1 MLALFHSTSVLLL
14 LSSLLAIM
22 ASPLAPQKGIRH
34 EIYLIRYRRPG
45 KAPPEY
51 DCTSDQYWSLDVA
64 DKKLYVNP
72 QHQLQISPLLNPK
85 HGILLGRVTVLDNDA
100 FVQGL
105 KAITSDKGKTAP
117 LHFDTVLEE
126 ITSGNLPGLLDPE
139 INTKDWVRF
148 LKTML
153 LAKGDGIGGEVTG
166 EEAEKYQE
174 VLKEERF
181 TNVRVFQQL
190 FT

>member
-14 LSSLLAIM
+14 LLSLLAIM
-22 ASPLAPQKGIRH
+22 VSPLAPQKGIRGCSLNSAL
-34 EIYLIRYRRPG
+34 EYQPSLT
-45 KAPPEY
+45 KALPEY
-51 DCTSDQYWSLDVA
+51 GCTFDQYWSLDVA
-64 DKKLYVNP
+64 DNKLYVNP

-85 HGILLGRVTVLDNDA
+85 HGILLGHVTVLDNDA
-100 FVQGL
+100 FIQGL

-117 LHFDTVLEE
+117 LHFNTVLEE
-126 ITSGNLPGLLDPE
+126 ITSGSLPGLLDPE
-139 INTKDWVRF
+139 INMKDWVQF

-166 EEAEKYQE
+166 VEAEKYQE

-181 TNVRVFQQL
+181 TNV
-190 FT
+190 